1 MNASNQLNDVL
12 LFEKQCLV
20 ELHLS
25 FSDIENASF
34 YDLIEVFNSRK
45 EDKVVDPLELFKSVN
60 G

>member
-1 MNASNQLNDVL
+1 MNAGNQLNDIL

-45 EDKVVDPLELFKSVN
+45 EDKIIDPLELFKSLN
-60 G
+60 S